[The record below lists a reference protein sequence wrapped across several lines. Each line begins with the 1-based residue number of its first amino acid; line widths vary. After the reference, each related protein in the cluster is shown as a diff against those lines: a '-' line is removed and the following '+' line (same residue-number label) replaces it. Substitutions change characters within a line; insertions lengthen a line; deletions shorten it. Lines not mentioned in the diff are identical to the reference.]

1 MAGGFFNYGSF
12 AGPVELEPIYALV
25 DLETSGFNPPQAK
38 ILEIAILKI
47 DAQGKVLDQFSTL
60 IDPGDNNVGRT
71 EIHGITLE
79 MIKKAPSFA
88 DVRGQVLEI
97 LGGAIL
103 VAHNAM
109 FEERFLEIELADATP
124 GMPMV
129 PAIDTL
135 WLARQTLSLPDYK
148 LDTVVRSF
156 DQTID
161 NAHTAMGDVLAMAKF
176 LPQMLAKT
184 RTIKFESNHRPLP
197 SFNSVGK
204 ARPR

>member
-88 DVRGQVLEI
+88 EVRE
-97 LGGAIL
+97 
-103 VAHNAM
+103 
-109 FEERFLEIELADATP
+109 
-124 GMPMV
+124 
-129 PAIDTL
+129 
-135 WLARQTLSLPDYK
+135 
-148 LDTVVRSF
+148 
-156 DQTID
+156 
-161 NAHTAMGDVLAMAKF
+161 AKF
-176 LPQMLAKT
+176 L
-184 RTIKFESNHRPLP
+184 KFWEVPFWWPIMQCLKNDSWKLN
-197 SFNSVGK
+197 
-204 ARPR
+204 